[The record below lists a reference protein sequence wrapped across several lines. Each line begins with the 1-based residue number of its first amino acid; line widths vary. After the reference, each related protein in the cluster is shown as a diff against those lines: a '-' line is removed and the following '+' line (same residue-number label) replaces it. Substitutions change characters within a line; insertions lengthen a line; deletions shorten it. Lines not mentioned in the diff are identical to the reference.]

1 VIKFS
6 PVVVLVLGLHFCM
19 GQGISTHTI
28 AGVLQDQTGA
38 VIVGAEVVLLA
49 PDGSNVGTTS
59 TAWLVS
65 LKLTSIGPFFIVFGT
80 LLSALPIRFKVLGK
94 AAFYFGFI
102 FFSLEVVSFTLKPLA
117 QNPLFAEVLS
127 RSTTP
132 LAASSPPRT
141 TKLTTPPKP
150 RICRLAIA

>member
-1 VIKFS
+1 MIKFS

-59 TAWLVS
+59 TNKAGESNSTHGRPDHTRWAHTRKVS
-65 LKLTSIGPFFIVFGT
+65 KMERQP
-80 LLSALPIRFKVLGK
+80 
-94 AAFYFGFI
+94 
-102 FFSLEVVSFTLKPLA
+102 
-117 QNPLFAEVLS
+117 S
-127 RSTTP
+127 RSWNP
-132 LAASSPPRT
+132 Q
-141 TKLTTPPKP
+141 
-150 RICRLAIA
+150 